1 MRKKQL
7 KEACACEGEEG
18 AVTIRKIRLDDF
30 NRYCLQ
36 LTEEEQDTLTF
47 REVIAKMLGVDPK
60 NIGRI
65 RMNNFAYKVEVNGE
79 MNDFD
84 KILDDRCI
92 TSSQGC

>member
-65 RMNNFAYKVEVNGE
+65 RMNNFA
-79 MNDFD
+79 
-84 KILDDRCI
+84 
-92 TSSQGC
+92 